1 MLGEV
6 KYMRI
11 TNPNIDIYK
20 KDTVSQ
26 VKIENGQIISG
37 KIIEYDK
44 KSQDAVLKLMSG
56 EEIKAKI
63 QGTLGDIPLNTVKL
77 KIVDI
82 SESQIRLKLI
92 EEDDTINISKSTIKD
107 NERLIK
113 IINHNIPLTKE
124 NIQFVD
130 SLENISKDMK
140 NIEDLNGLLK
150 NLLLEK
156 GVDLDSESGIK
167 AFNQLKGL
175 ALEFKNLSL
184 DDILN
189 LIENDIEL
197 TGDNIKSYNRLF
209 KEPSVILKD
218 IEILRNYMGAG
229 QEKELVSLEMRDKIK
244 EAISAIYDKTKPL
257 VKLTE
262 IINKD
267 NINIFSKNLNDFKV
281 YSSISN
287 NYYYIDTPLKYMGKE
302 YQFKLII
309 KDDRKNG
316 QIIDKEDVSIAA
328 SVKTKNLGTV
338 DIFLKIKNK
347 NMDININA
355 EKKFIS
361 FIKSF
366 SPILQKNLN
375 DLNYSAKINVDE
387 KKEELTLTAYNNFFE
402 DKEFNSINIYV

>member
-11 TNPNIDIYK
+11 TNPNIGIYK

-37 KIIEYDK
+37 KIIKYDK

-56 EEIKAKI
+56 EEIKVKI
-63 QGTLGDIPLNTVKL
+63 QGTLEDIPLNTVKL

-92 EEDDTINISKSTIKD
+92 EEDDTINISKTTIKD

-130 SLENISKDMK
+130 SLENISKDIK
-140 NIEDLNGLLK
+140 NIEDLNDLLK

-167 AFNQLKGL
+167 AYNQLKGL

-209 KEPSVILKD
+209 KEPSSILKD

-244 EAISAIYDKTKPL
+244 EAISAIYDKAKPL

-338 DIFLKIKNK
+338 DMFLKIKNK

-375 DLNYSAKINVDE
+375 DLNYSVKINVDE
-387 KKEELTLTAYNNFFE
+387 KKEELNLTAYNNFFE
-402 DKEFNSINIYV
+402 GKEFNSINIYV

>member
-1 MLGEV
+1 
-6 KYMRI
+6 MRI
-11 TNPNIDIYK
+11 TNPNIGIYK

-26 VKIENGQIISG
+26 VKIESGQIISG
-37 KIIEYDK
+37 KIIKYDK

-92 EEDDTINISKSTIKD
+92 EEDDTVNISKTTIKD

-130 SLENISKDMK
+130 SLENISKDIK

-189 LIENDIEL
+189 LIENDIEF

-347 NMDININA
+347 NMDININS

-366 SPILQKNLN
+366 SSILQKNLN
-375 DLNYSAKINVDE
+375 DLNHSVKINVDE
-387 KKEELTLTAYNNFFE
+387 KKEELNLTAYNNFFE
-402 DKEFNSINIYV
+402 GKEFNPINIYV